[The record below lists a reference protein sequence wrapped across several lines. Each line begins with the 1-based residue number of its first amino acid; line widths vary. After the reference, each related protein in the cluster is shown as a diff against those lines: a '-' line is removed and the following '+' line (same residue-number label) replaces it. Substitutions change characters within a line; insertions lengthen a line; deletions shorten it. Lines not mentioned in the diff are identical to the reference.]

1 VTGRAAY
8 GRPFIFLFSD
18 FVEQRYILMMSPP
31 DFQPTLVGP
40 SITIRPI
47 SKDDWTDMFAAGSDP
62 KIWKVHPVPDRYTE
76 AGFRKFFDGAVDSKM
91 GFAFV
96 DRATGRII
104 GSSRYYGYE
113 PELGEIEI
121 GWTFL
126 ARSHWGGGANR
137 EVKRLMLDH
146 AFTFVDTVIFWVGD
160 QNWRSQGA
168 MTKIGGI
175 KREGLFTRTLS
186 GERPYFIFEITKERY
201 RQGGRALVE

>member
-1 VTGRAAY
+1 M
-8 GRPFIFLFSD
+8 P
-18 FVEQRYILMMSPP
+18 QP

-40 SITIRPI
+40 TITIRPV
-47 SKDDWTDMFAAGSDP
+47 SADDWTELYAAGSDP
-62 KIWKVHPVPDRYTE
+62 EIWRVHPVPDRYTE
-76 AGFRKFFDGAVDSKM
+76 AGFRKFFDGAVASKM

-96 DRATGRII
+96 ERATGRLI

-113 PELGEIEI
+113 PELSEIEI

-126 ARSHWGGGANR
+126 ARSHWGGRANR

-146 AFTFVDTVIFWVGD
+146 AFTFVDTVVFGVGD

-175 KREGLFTRTLS
+175 KRKGLFAREPS
-186 GERPYFIFEITKERY
+186 GNLPYFIFEITKSRY
-201 RQGGRALVE
+201 QAGGSALVE